1 LPLALQRAG
10 VDPSRVHVLQI
21 HLEQRQPQ
29 LPAAACSISDS
40 AEAAAAQDPS
50 LCSAAGSSGV
60 HAAVNPVPADSF
72 KYYSIESGS
81 GRDAVGTVSGP
92 GTLKFED
99 EPASD
104 DASQVRV
111 LTVQSRLEL
120 CSVMLMNAADQCSL
134 LYSCA
139 SE

>member
-50 LCSAAGSSGV
+50 LCSAAGSSGSL
-60 HAAVNPVPADSF
+60 AAVNPVPADTF

-99 EPASD
+99 EPTVD
-104 DASQVRV
+104 HASQVRV
-111 LTVQSRLEL
+111 LTV
-120 CSVMLMNAADQCSL
+120 
-134 LYSCA
+134 
-139 SE
+139 

>member
-29 LPAAACSISDS
+29 LPAAACSTSDS
-40 AEAAAAQDPS
+40 ADAAAALDPS
-50 LCSAAGSSGV
+50 LCSATGSSGS
-60 HAAVNPVPADSF
+60 HAAVHPVPADTF

-99 EPASD
+99 KPALD
-104 DASQVRV
+104 DATQVGA
-111 LTVQSRLEL
+111 LTVSSYRSL
-120 CSVMLMNAADQCSL
+120 CSLMVTDLTGQCVL
-134 LYSCA
+134 Q
-139 SE
+139 